1 MLRGMLRAR
10 MLTAFAAAAALSS
23 IEVAG
28 RGSYARRREV
38 DEMNETISR
47 KKPQS
52 LASPTLDEQATALEK
67 ANEKRARRRARN
79 LKNANG
85 G

>member
-1 MLRGMLRAR
+1 MLREMLRAKL
-10 MLTAFAAAAALSS
+10 MTTLAAATALAAV
-23 IEVAG
+23 EVAG
-28 RGSYARRREV
+28 RGRYAQVSEV
-38 DEMNETISR
+38 DEMDETISR

-52 LASPTLDEQATALEK
+52 LARPTLDEQADALEK

-79 LKNANG
+79 LKNSNG